1 MQVLATLEGAM
12 LLANV
17 LGDTA
22 AFDEATAALT

>member
-17 LGDTA
+17 LSDIA
-22 AFDEATAALT
+22 VFDEATAALW